1 MAFSPPVKNPQTSSP
16 KPSTR
21 SYVPHVVD
29 PLGPVAGE
37 EAKFQPRYVEVP
49 ALREH
54 GFGRRNLAWGVVTL
68 VLALLLLVAAVIVAG
83 QKAVLSLSACL
94 ITFAALFVLAR
105 LHVFR
110 QRNGGFLAVGVVVLL
125 GAIVPLIDRGYEML
139 TGISHPSAAVGPA
152 TAAAQRPV
160 ETEPPLLTQ
169 SFALTKP
176 DPTQPQVKVIRD
188 SRVVIGEKPFLIR
201 TGDVFP
207 LLEAKG
213 GDATFA
219 VRDLRVSLPMT
230 VVEILTGKP
239 AKETKEAAMAA
250 ALASVKAAETPQP
263 EPVSNPAP
271 AALRPDAAASTDLT
285 AVTRSAQ
292 LEAMRRYPALGIKD
306 SLENEIFIAT
316 YRQLRDSRNTD
327 FFANPEWPI
336 ELAELLATRNGW
348 TRGDRPAPADLAPV
362 LAPPSEDGP
371 PPDAI
376 PTDGGTRMP
385 QLPPPSDDEPPQIPR
400 TPRR

>member
-1 MAFSPPVKNPQTSSP
+1 VAFSTPVKNPETPSP

-21 SYVPHVVD
+21 SYLPHIVD
-29 PLGPVAGE
+29 PLAPADEHAERVM
-37 EAKFQPRYVEVP
+37 PRYVEVP

-68 VLALLLLVAAVIVAG
+68 IFALLLLVAAVIVAG

-125 GAIVPLIDRGYEML
+125 GAIVPLIDRGYERL
-139 TGISHPSAAVGPA
+139 AGISHVPAATGLG
-152 TAAAQRPV
+152 AAPTLRPV
-160 ETEPPLLTQ
+160 ETEPPLLIQ

-176 DPTQPQVKVIRD
+176 DPAQPQVRVIRD

-207 LLEAKG
+207 LIEARG

-271 AALRPDAAASTDLT
+271 AALKPEAAASTDLI

-316 YRQLRDSRNTD
+316 YRQLRDSGNTD

-348 TRGDRPAPADLAPV
+348 VRGDRLAPAEPSPV
-362 LAPPSEDGP
+362 LAPPSDM
-371 PPDAI
+371 DI
-376 PTDGGTRMP
+376 PTTPATPVGRMP

-400 TPRR
+400 SPRR